1 MCGILAVFGIRGG
14 GGIERYRGDV
24 IRLSKQIRH
33 RGPDW
38 NGIQCFGDC
47 ILAHERLAVVGLN
60 SGAQPIVTKV
70 RKSSHNPEIRNKFQ
84 KQTLLR
90 SLPKQR
96 AD

>member
-47 ILAHERLAVVGLN
+47 ILAHERLAVVGLH

-70 RKSSHNPEIRNKFQ
+70 RSRNRVVIF
-84 KQTLLR
+84 
-90 SLPKQR
+90 
-96 AD
+96 